1 MYIQC
6 ISWPRRQGVGRA
18 CATGFRDS
26 KDRVFPRCRTPLP
39 TRPGRR
45 SQPSQRSPHPKSA
58 GHALL
63 SLPRNLGVEDSAPG
77 CNFTTWKRKNV
88 ARDIAISTPN
98 NTQHMCSAHVP
109 SLPVVLRCKSC
120 WQTMQT
126 TPTSPHHF
134 ELAQLHGMFLLADSH
149 PATPFR
155 RFDVLVCLIL
165 QLDTLSRYIS
175 RYLDM
180 QQHLQ
185 QQRLQ
190 IPRTSKPN
198 YPTHSW
204 NSLRPCVRT
213 YRSH

>member
-1 MYIQC
+1 MSY
-6 ISWPRRQGVGRA
+6 
-18 CATGFRDS
+18 
-26 KDRVFPRCRTPLP
+26 
-39 TRPGRR
+39 
-45 SQPSQRSPHPKSA
+45 
-58 GHALL
+58 
-63 SLPRNLGVEDSAPG
+63 
-77 CNFTTWKRKNV
+77 
-88 ARDIAISTPN
+88 STPN
-98 NTQHMCSAHVP
+98 ASRSSFPAISEVTTSQISWTRPAFTSTESRRGGFGTWMQLHNLEETKCCERYCNINTGNATSQNIFQYQHPTILSTCAQHMCTTHVP

-198 YPTHSW
+198 YPTLSW